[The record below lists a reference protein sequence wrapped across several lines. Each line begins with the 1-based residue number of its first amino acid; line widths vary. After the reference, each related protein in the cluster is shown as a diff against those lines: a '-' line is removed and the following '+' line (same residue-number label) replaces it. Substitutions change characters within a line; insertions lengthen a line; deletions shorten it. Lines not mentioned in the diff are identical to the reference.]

1 MRTDVGGDQA
11 LLFKPAAQGLG
22 HGHFDKLTW
31 QFYDHGNEI
40 VSDYGA
46 ARFLNVEAKFGGR
59 YLPENETY
67 AKHTVAHNTV
77 VVDETSHFNA
87 NVKLGNKNHPTLNF
101 FATNQFGTVA
111 SGEISTAY
119 KGVDLQ
125 RTLALINLPELDST
139 IALDVFDVNADKAH
153 QIDLPLHYKGQLID
167 TNFGLRANTKQ
178 LKALGNDNGYQ
189 HLWLKGQAQP
199 QSGLAKVTW
208 LNDNG
213 RFYTQTSLVK
223 GDESFLFTQIGAND
237 PHFNLRNENGF
248 IRRVADKKQHK
259 FISVLEP
266 HGEYNPSKEYTL
278 EAVSRVS
285 ELTYSEQ
292 GDLVLVELSIKDKP
306 YLVAINTAPSSAK
319 NTFTFQN
326 KAFTLNGRL
335 GVYAMKNNQE

>member
-1 MRTDVGGDQA
+1 M
-11 LLFKPAAQGLG
+11 FKPAAQGLG

-46 ARFLNVEAKFGGR
+46 ARFLNVEAKYGGR

-67 AKHTVAHNTV
+67 AKHTVTHNTV
-77 VVDETSHFNA
+77 VVDETTHFNA
-87 NVKLGNKNHPTLNF
+87 NVDVGNNNHPTLNF
-101 FATNQFGTVA
+101 FETNEFGTVS

-119 KGVDLQ
+119 KGVELE
-125 RTLALINLPELDST
+125 RTLALINLPELKSS
-139 IALDVFDVNADKAH
+139 IALDVFNVTADNAH
-153 QIDLPLHYKGQLID
+153 QFDLPLHYKGQLID
-167 TNFGLRANTKQ
+167 TSFE
-178 LKALGNDNGYQ
+178 LKASTTQLAALGSKNGYQ

-237 PHFNLRNENGF
+237 PQFNLRNENGF
-248 IRRVADKKQHK
+248 IRRVNAQKQHT

-285 ELTYSEQ
+285 ALKFTEQ
-292 GDLVLVELSIKDKP
+292 DDLVLVQLSIKGKS
-306 YLVAINTAPSSAK
+306 YLVAINKAQNAIK
-319 NTFTFQN
+319 NTFKFQN
-326 KAFTLNGRL
+326 KVFTLNSRL
-335 GVYAMKNNQE
+335 GVYAMNNNQE